1 MGQLD
6 SCESPRAMTRNTAQA
21 TKPTP
26 HNGTVL
32 PSPVP
37 HAQRRPRE
45 YLTPKE
51 VERLITAARQN
62 RYGHRDAT
70 LIPIAYSHGLRIAEL
85 CTLRWDQEFSSRAG
99 DGTLHCTRLNDP
111 DRYETAMH
119 HFAFLPCCCSRQ
131 NAKFHSLQPPSL

>member
-1 MGQLD
+1 M
-6 SCESPRAMTRNTAQA
+6 RAMRSQA
-21 TKPTP
+21 ARPTTP
-26 HNGTVL
+26 APENGTV
-32 PSPVP
+32 SPRPIP
-37 HAQRRPRE
+37 HSQRRPRE

-119 HFAFLPCCCSRQ
+119 
-131 NAKFHSLQPPSL
+131 